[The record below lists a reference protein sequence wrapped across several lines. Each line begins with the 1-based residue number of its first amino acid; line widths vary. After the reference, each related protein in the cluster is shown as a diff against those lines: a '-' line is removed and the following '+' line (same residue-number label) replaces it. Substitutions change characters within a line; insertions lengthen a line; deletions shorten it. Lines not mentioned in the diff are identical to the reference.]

1 MSVKAWENGPS
12 YIDLPG
18 SMNAYTA
25 PSIPDPEAVRHL
37 DGAREA
43 MAWLQNALIGW
54 QPGGDPLI
62 ADLSRLDASNRE
74 LVNQVLGEGEV
85 SVSATNPV
93 NARIQESV
101 LTGVWRTLYFD
112 EQNQLACDLVEVA
125 PVPHIVS
132 LATAQET
139 EVDSKGNGDMP
150 DVISALPILV
160 ELAAA
165 REKYIADGTEHAIN
179 LSLLPM
185 SDEELGFIDER
196 LGPGPIEFLS
206 QAYGKCQVSSTG
218 VSNIWWTKH
227 YNSMGK
233 LILNLLEVVDVP
245 AVVAAAPEDIADS
258 AQRLEEILAP
268 YWNDEG

>member
-12 YIDLPG
+12 YIDMPG
-18 SMNAYTA
+18 SMDRYSA
-25 PSIPDPEAVRHL
+25 PSVPDPETVRHL

-43 MAWLQNALIGW
+43 MTWLQNALTEW
-54 QPGGDPLI
+54 RPGGDPLI
-62 ADLSRLDASNRE
+62 ADLSRLDAANRD

-85 SVSATNPV
+85 SVSCADPV

-101 LTGVWRTLYFD
+101 LTGVWRSLYFD
-112 EQNQLACDLVEVA
+112 EQEQLACDLVEVA

-150 DVISALPILV
+150 NVIGALPILV

-165 REKYIADGTEHAIN
+165 RDKYIADGTEHAIN
-179 LSLLPM
+179 LILLPM
-185 SDEELGFIDER
+185 SEEELGFIDER
-196 LGPGPIEFLS
+196 LGRGPVEFLS

-233 LILNLLEVVDVP
+233 LILSLLEVVDVP
-245 AVVAAAPEDIADS
+245 AIVAAAPEDIDDS
-258 AQRLEEILAP
+258 AKRLEEILAP